1 MPIYTYRAVLEPR
14 EKRRC
19 EMCANPFEIV
29 QRMADD
35 ALTACPKC
43 GGIIERVIQAP
54 NLNGAGKVKAPSEG
68 QLARSGFTQYKK
80 KGKGYYEKSFG
91 TGPST
96 LHP

>member
-19 EMCANPFEIV
+19 ETCARPFEFV

-35 ALTACPKC
+35 ALTTCPKC
-43 GGIIERVIQAP
+43 GGEIERVIMPP
-54 NLNGAGKVKAPSEG
+54 NLNGAGKVKTPSDA
-68 QLARSGFTQYKK
+68 QLSRSGFTQYKK

-91 TGPST
+91 AGPST
-96 LHP
+96 LNP